1 MFGALSLVFT
11 VIFIGAV
18 ITNTVNFNK
27 NNTLE
32 KISFWTVFVSGAGLF
47 IFFVLQLFQ
56 NLNEEFEY
64 IITHSRLLTR

>member
-32 KISFWTVFVSGAGLF
+32 KISFWTVFVSGAGLI